1 MAPGGPGALQ
11 IGQLPEPVLEAIFAK
26 CDLQTRSNCR
36 PLLEAI
42 FAKCDLQTRAGVL
55 PLVCR
60 AFHGLLAG
68 PNAVVWPS
76 LEFHADIST
85 QGGLQHARS
94 FLAWLA
100 AHGSL
105 LRTLHLD
112 LWNNGHTPQADDGV
126 AQLGSQL
133 ESSLATLCS
142 CEFLRMRWGGLQLRV
157 GEWVQQA
164 AGLTCMALSAHE
176 MTVSTAMASLTSLG
190 HLELS
195 TVSDMGPML
204 LPGSL
209 PPSITRLCIVPA
221 PVRFPPALP
230 PDMNGIMPAE
240 LPDQLLALPLVYLDV
255 SESLFQGPH
264 LSACLPR
271 LTRLTSLAFDKCELT
286 DGIPSQ
292 LSLLT
297 NLRILSFDGCMRHH
311 HQEDSWTALSTL
323 TRLVSLSLSNS
334 ELYQVPAAVLNLPLL
349 RHVYLEHNELRDL
362 PGGQWWSRLHVLSLD
377 WEPLLRSGHALLA
390 SAPHLRRLALG
401 SHLIHTHAGDAVP
414 PLASADAVLQALKEH
429 PALREV
435 LLVARSGMM
444 SAGPT
449 VVVLEVLLR
458 MASLRPTL
466 SVRPIEHDTFFVEEP
481 PPDDSEAAL
490 EQAAS

>member
-1 MAPGGPGALQ
+1 MAPAGLQ
-11 IGQLPEPVLEAIFAK
+11 LTQLPEPV
-26 CDLQTRSNCR
+26 
-36 PLLEAI
+36 LEAI

-60 AFHGLLAG
+60 AFRGLLAG
-68 PNAVVWPS
+68 PNAVLWPD
-76 LEFHADIST
+76 LEFHADISIPSGV
-85 QGGLQHARS
+85 QRARS

-105 LRTLHLD
+105 MRTLHLD
-112 LWNNGHTPQADDGV
+112 LWNNGHTPQPDEGV
-126 AQLGSQL
+126 AQLGLQL
-133 ESSLATLCS
+133 DSSLATLRS
-142 CEFLRMRWGGLQLRV
+142 CEFLRMRWGGRQLRV
-157 GEWVQQA
+157 GDWVTHA
-164 AGLTCMALSAHE
+164 AGMTCMALSAHE
-176 MTVSTAMASLTSLG
+176 MVVTPALEACTGLG

-195 TVSDMGPML
+195 TVSDMGPRL
-204 LPGSL
+204 LPSSL

-221 PVRFPPALP
+221 PATVQPLAN
-230 PDMNGIMPAE
+230 MNGLMPAE
-240 LPDQLLALPLVYLDV
+240 LPNQLLALPLVYLDV
-255 SESLFQGPH
+255 SESLFLGSH
-264 LSACLPR
+264 LAVALPR
-271 LTRLTSLAFDKCELT
+271 LTRLTSLALDKCELA
-286 DGIPSQ
+286 DGIPPQ

-311 HQEDSWTALSTL
+311 HQDGSWSALSTL

-334 ELYQVPAAVLNLPLL
+334 ELYQVPAAVLNLPLM
-349 RHVYLEHNELRDL
+349 RHLYLEHNELREL

-390 SAPHLRRLALG
+390 SAPHLRKLALG
-401 SHLIHTHAGDAVP
+401 SHLIHMHAGDVVQ
-414 PLASADAVLQALKEH
+414 PLAGAEAVLQALKEH

-435 LLVARSGMM
+435 LLVARPGIM

-466 SVRPIEHDTFFVEEP
+466 AVRPIEHDSFFVEEP
-481 PPDDSEAAL
+481 PQEADEAAAG
-490 EQAAS
+490 QAAQ